1 MKCLLRPDEYF
12 IPNSKKDASFDYNM
26 LSSNISNSNDDDDN
40 DNNNNNN
47 NNNKNKR
54 KSVA

>member
-47 NNNKNKR
+47 NNKNKR